1 MVSLKIRL
9 DTSIAL
15 SAKIFNKS
23 RAEGDVDG
31 IR

>member
-1 MVSLKIRL
+1 MISLKIRF

-15 SAKIFNKS
+15 SAKLFNKS
-23 RAEGDVDG
+23 RAEGDADG